1 MKSIGKKTADSHKK
15 GLLFSFIC
23 FRAYENILLTN

>member
-1 MKSIGKKTADSHKK
+1 MKSMEKTADSPKK
-15 GLLFSFIC
+15 SLLFSCIC